1 MCLKMKPKRD
11 PAVDAQIAEQNARA
25 AEQKDIAAKETT
37 AQKESDIQSG
47 IEAQAGLAGG
57 RASRGRRSLISSA
70 LGGIGYYSR
79 YK

>member
-1 MCLKMKPKRD
+1 MCMKPKRD

-25 AEQKDIAAKETT
+25 AEQKDVAARETT
-37 AQKESDIQSG
+37 AQKQSDIQAG
-47 IEAQAGLAGG
+47 IESQAGLAGG

-79 YK
+79 FK

>member
-1 MCLKMKPKRD
+1 MKPKRD

-25 AEQKDIAAKETT
+25 AEQKDVAARETT
-37 AQKESDIQSG
+37 AQKQSDIQAG
-47 IEAQAGLAGG
+47 VEAQAGLAGG

-79 YK
+79 FK

>member
-1 MCLKMKPKRD
+1 MKPKRD

-25 AEQKDIAAKETT
+25 AEQKDVAARETT
-37 AQKESDIQSG
+37 AQKQSDIQAG
-47 IEAQAGLAGG
+47 IESQAGLAGG

-79 YK
+79 FK